1 MAKKVKDDEI
11 NLLYINNNRA
21 DKKSAPKNK
30 KVKKSK
36 NNKNIKNANKNKHPK
51 RKINKKKVAIFIT
64 KWTSII
70 ALIVVGMIFLTTTPI
85 FNIKNINI
93 VGNNQVTYDQIL
105 SLSELSKDTNIFKNS
120 KSNIEKNI
128 KRNTYINNVTIKR
141 KLPDTIEITVEEKQ
155 KMFMLK
161 FVNGYAYIDNQG
173 YILEIVN
180 KKTDLPILKGYSTSE
195 DEISEGN
202 RLCSDDLEKLE
213 NSIKIMQAV
222 KEVGIEYKITNI
234 DIANKKEY
242 SLYIESQK
250 KKIYLGDASNLTDK
264 MLYAKAI
271 LESEKKN
278 EGEIFLNGDL
288 NNKFQPY
295 FREKV

>member
-21 DKKSAPKNK
+21 DKKSAPKN
-30 KVKKSK
+30 KKSK

-70 ALIVVGMIFLTTTPI
+70 ALIVGGMIFLTTTPI

-141 KLPDTIEITVEEKQ
+141 RLPDTIEITIEEKQ
-155 KMFMLK
+155 KMFMLQ

-180 KKTDLPILKGYSTSE
+180 KKADFPILKGYSTSE

-234 DIANKKEY
+234 DITNKKEY
-242 SLYIESQK
+242 SLYIESEK

>member
-21 DKKSAPKNK
+21 DKKSAPKN
-30 KVKKSK
+30 KKSK

-70 ALIVVGMIFLTTTPI
+70 ALIVGGMIFLTTTPI

-141 KLPDTIEITVEEKQ
+141 RLPDTIEITVEEKQ

>member
-70 ALIVVGMIFLTTTPI
+70 ALIVGGMIFLTTTPI

>member
-1 MAKKVKDDEI
+1 MAKKVNNEEL

-30 KVKKSK
+30 KAKKSK
-36 NNKNIKNANKNKHPK
+36 NTKNIKNINKNKHSK
-51 RKINKKKVAIFIT
+51 RKISKKKVAIFIT

-70 ALIVVGMIFLTTTPI
+70 ALIVGGMIFLTTTPI

-93 VGNNQVTYDQIL
+93 VGNNQVTYDQIV

-120 KSNIEKNI
+120 KSKIEKNI
-128 KRNTYINNVTIKR
+128 KTNTYIKKVTIKR
-141 KLPDTIEITVEEKQ
+141 RLPDTIEITVEEKQ
-155 KMFMLK
+155 KMFMLQ

-242 SLYIESQK
+242 SLYIESEK

>member
-21 DKKSAPKNK
+21 DKKSAPKN
-30 KVKKSK
+30 KKSK

-70 ALIVVGMIFLTTTPI
+70 ALIVGGMIFLTTTPI

-141 KLPDTIEITVEEKQ
+141 RLPDTIEITVEEKQ

-202 RLCSDDLEKLE
+202 RLFSDDLEKLE

>member
-21 DKKSAPKNK
+21 DKKSAPKN
-30 KVKKSK
+30 KKSK

-70 ALIVVGMIFLTTTPI
+70 ALIVGGMIFLTTTPI
-85 FNIKNINI
+85 FNIKNIKI

-141 KLPDTIEITVEEKQ
+141 RLPDTIEITVEEKQ